1 MAGWESY
8 LDDHAERF
16 VDELLEFLRIPSI
29 SALPDNADDVRRA
42 AVWVTDRLR
51 AAGVENVEVLETEGL
66 PSVYGDWF
74 HAPGRPTL
82 LIYGHFDTQPVDPVE
97 LWTDGPFDPQVR
109 DGRIYARGSS
119 DDKGNMLLPILAVEA
134 LLASTGGLPV
144 NVKFLLEGEEE
155 SGSQHLPALVSKH
168 QERLQCDWALCAD
181 GTQRGEEEPAVL
193 RGFKGMCAL
202 QVDVTG
208 PNMDLHSG
216 IFGGTVHNPLHALS
230 QMLASMH
237 AEDGRVLVDG
247 FYDDVIPLAGVEQDL
262 IAEVPCDDAEYQ
274 ALLGVAELFGE
285 PGYTTLERA
294 WARPTLEVNGMWG
307 GFSGDAVK
315 TVLPSQAHAKITCR
329 LVPDQNPE
337 RISGLVADHLKNHRP
352 PGVEVS
358 VNIEESQAWPYLMPV
373 DHPGNRAA
381 HIVLEQL
388 YGRPPYYTRL
398 GGSLPV
404 CGILLDVLDVY
415 TVTFS
420 FGLEDENAH
429 APDEFF
435 RLSSFERGQ
444 RAYCMLLEQT
454 GTTAAATS
462 GG

>member
-8 LDDHAERF
+8 LEEHSGRF
-16 VDELLEFLRIPSI
+16 VEELLQFLKIPSI
-29 SALPDNADDVRRA
+29 SALPEHAGDVRQA
-42 AVWVTDRLR
+42 AVWASERLR
-51 AAGVENVEVLETEGL
+51 AAGMENVEVLETGGL
-66 PSVYGDWF
+66 PSVYGEWCHVPD
-74 HAPGRPTL
+74 RPTV
-82 LIYGHFDTQPVDPVE
+82 LIYGHFDIQPVDPVE
-97 LWTDGPFDPQVR
+97 LWTSGPFDPQVR
-109 DGRIYARGSS
+109 DGRIYARGAS
-119 DDKGNMLLPILAVEA
+119 DDKGNLLLPILAVEA
-134 LLASTGGLPV
+134 LLATSGSLPV

-155 SGSQHLPALVSKH
+155 SGSRHLPELVSEH
-168 QERLQCDWALCAD
+168 RERLQCDWAVCAD

-208 PNMDLHSG
+208 PNMALHSG
-216 IFGGTVHNPLHALS
+216 IYGGPVHNPLHALS
-230 QMLASMH
+230 QMLASLH
-237 AEDGRVLVDG
+237 SGDGRVLVDG
-247 FYDDVIPLAGVEQDL
+247 FYDQVVELKGIERDL
-262 IAEVPCDDAEYQ
+262 IAEVPCDDAEYR
-274 ALLGVAELFGE
+274 ALLGVADLFGE
-285 PGYTTLERA
+285 SGYSTLERA

-307 GFSGDAVK
+307 GFSGDGVK
-315 TVLPSQAHAKITCR
+315 TVLPSQTHAKITCR
-329 LVPDQNPE
+329 LVPDQDPG
-337 RISGLVADHLKNHRP
+337 RIADLVAEHFKTHRP

-358 VNIEESQAWPYLMPV
+358 LHVEESKAWPYLMPV

-381 HIVLEQL
+381 HVVLEEL

-404 CGILLDVLDVY
+404 CGILLDVLGVY

-444 RAYCMLLEQT
+444 RAYCKLLEQT
-454 GTTAAATS
+454 GAATKPS
-462 GG
+462 